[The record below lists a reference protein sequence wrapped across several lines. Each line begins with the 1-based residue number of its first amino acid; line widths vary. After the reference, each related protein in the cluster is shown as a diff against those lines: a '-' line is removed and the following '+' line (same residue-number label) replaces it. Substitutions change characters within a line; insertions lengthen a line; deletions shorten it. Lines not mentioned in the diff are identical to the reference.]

1 MDRPESPEAA
11 AALDLAM
18 RLADIARGRARAS
31 FRTALAVELK
41 ADGSPVTVVD
51 REIESEMRRTIRA
64 RFPTHAIRGEEYGVE
79 GDSDREYTWV
89 LDPIDGTKSFVTGF
103 PLFGSLIALLRG
115 GRPVLGVIEAP
126 ILGERWIG
134 AVGRATR
141 LNGERASVS
150 PCRSLERAVLY
161 TTSAELFD
169 PEDRAGYE
177 RVGARCALRRFG
189 GDCYLYGMLASGHC
203 DLVIESRLKPHDF
216 MALIPVIEG
225 AGGRISD
232 WHGDPLDLQSDGRVV
247 AAATEDLWRET
258 IDALEGGRSIG
269 FGG

>member
-1 MDRPESPEAA
+1 MDRCEPAELA
-11 AALDLAM
+11 AALDLAT
-18 RLADIARGRARAS
+18 RLAEVARGLARAS

-41 ADGSPVTVVD
+41 ADGSPVTTVD
-51 REIESEMRRTIRA
+51 RAIETEMRRMIRA

-79 GDSDREYTWV
+79 GDRDGEFTWI

-134 AVGRATR
+134 AAGHATR
-141 LNGERASVS
+141 LNGEPASASACRA
-150 PCRSLERAVLY
+150 LERAVLY
-161 TTSAELFD
+161 TTSADLFD
-169 PEDRAGYE
+169 PADRAGYE
-177 RVGARCALRRFG
+177 RVAVRCALRRFG
-189 GDCYLYGMLASGHC
+189 GDCYLYGLLASGHC

-232 WHGDPLDLQSDGRVV
+232 WRGQPLDLGSDGRVL
-247 AAATEDLWRET
+247 AAATEALWREAIERLT
-258 IDALEGGRSIG
+258 ADR
-269 FGG
+269 